1 MPISLSGSLN
11 LSGSLTT
18 TGTITATTLVVQTIT
33 SSISSITGSTN
44 FGSLSSNTHVFTGS
58 MYVTGAFYVTT
69 GSVGIGTISP
79 TFNINPTSKGLDVTN
94 ISNFSSLT
102 FHGTGSQE
110 ASIAGGGNAAGL
122 YIDVAGDTAATNN
135 SIFFRTSNTNSNY
148 GVTTKMAINS
158 NGNVGIGIIP
168 VDKFQV
174 NVATNKNIA
183 LRLGANSLP
192 SVSFVN
198 DTVGA
203 YVAGE
208 VDFSS
213 SLALMGGNVGIGTIT
228 PGYTLEVNAN
238 AATWA
243 TRIYNASAT
252 GNGLVVVTQ
261 NTTTAAGLALYNGSS
276 YVLYARNDGQVGIG
290 TSSPTYT
297 LHVMGSVYS
306 RYDANTNA
314 AISAVNQSSAGSR
327 CYYGQKYNNSVDD
340 YYMVFDNNVANKF
353 LFYGNGGLGNVQ
365 ANNANISDRRTKKDI
380 ISLESYWNK
389 FKAIEIVKFKYID
402 QDHDDYNIGLIAQQL
417 EEIAP
422 EFIDSDG
429 WGKNTPMETEEP
441 LKTVY
446 TTDLYHA
453 TIKVLQEAMAKIET
467 LEARVQYLEN
477 K

>member
-1 MPISLSGSLN
+1 MPISLTGSLN
-11 LSGSLTT
+11 LSGSNTLIGTKTITGSVFISGSKTIIGTTSITGSLLVTGSLTT
-18 TGTITATTLVVQTIT
+18 VGTITATTLVVQTIT

-44 FGSLSSNTHVFTGS
+44 FGSLSSNNHVFTGS
-58 MYVTGAFYVTT
+58 MYVTGAFYVST
-69 GSVGIGTISP
+69 GSVGIGTVSP
-79 TFNINPTSKGLDVTN
+79 SQKLEVVGGEIKAGRVDTNQEGGQVSFGRASDNNTSWYIDLYGSSTSPQLRFVDVDNSAVRMTM
-94 ISNFSSLT
+94 
-102 FHGTGSQE
+102 TGS
-110 ASIAGGGNAAGL
+110 
-122 YIDVAGDTAATNN
+122 
-135 SIFFRTSNTNSNY
+135 
-148 GVTTKMAINS
+148 
-158 NGNVGIGIIP
+158 
-168 VDKFQV
+168 
-174 NVATNKNIA
+174 
-183 LRLGANSLP
+183 
-192 SVSFVN
+192 
-198 DTVGA
+198 
-203 YVAGE
+203 
-208 VDFSS
+208 
-213 SLALMGGNVGIGTIT
+213 NVGIGTSSPNARLSLGT
-228 PGYTLEVNAN
+228 GTGTKFLLYDGGFTGSGGNGYFAGFAIDSPSANDTTLLAHYQGALVFGRYTNAN
-238 AATWA
+238 DTSAVTERM
-243 TRIYNASAT
+243 RITS
-252 GNGLVVVTQ
+252 G
-261 NTTTAAGLALYNGSS
+261 GS
-276 YVLYARNDGQVGIG
+276 VGIG

-314 AISAVNQSSAGSR
+314 AINAVNQSSAGSR
-327 CYYGQKYNNSVDD
+327 CYYGQKYNGSTDD

-429 WGKNTPMETEEP
+429 WGKNTPMETEVP

-453 TIKVLQEAMAKIET
+453 TIKVLQEAMTKIET